1 MQHQHLPHKNTAAA
15 LTGWTD
21 TLPFLLFGLF
31 LWLIFHNP
39 TQINHD
45 CAYVLQCSQ
54 ILTMGGLPYVDF
66 IDVNPPLVFYLNTV
80 PVYAAQAMGWP
91 LPATFSL
98 FVLALLVG
106 STMVLAYLFRLPE
119 LNLKPAA
126 RFALLLGWILCSL
139 YVYATGDFGQRDY
152 LVILAVFPF
161 VLIRIIRYYGD
172 AVNVLPAILIG
183 LATGIGLSLKPNF
196 LFMAVLPELIG
207 LARTKRFRVL
217 FTPEI
222 YASAAFCL
230 IYGVHFFFL
239 PSIMRSELFG
249 RWLPFFMRYY
259 GTVNL
264 NLFQHVFMQPV
275 VIGGM
280 LVLCS
285 FIVLAFI
292 VVRRR
297 GMTSLRIE
305 MLSGLVAGSFFSYW
319 IQQKGYSYHSLPAK
333 ISFIMLMLFISLWL
347 YEEVMHRR
355 EHVPLRR
362 TMAEAS
368 AVMILAALAA
378 LSIRPLV
385 VDREYVMYRSF
396 EPYREAIRA
405 HSAADDRVLFI
416 NTVLFP
422 AYPTLIQT
430 GRLSASR
437 YLTSFPLAGF
447 YYGTPVSVPFSYRP
461 RQQMPDEEQRFLRE
475 LASDIRINRPALIF
489 IHDGEH
495 CSAMPDG
502 FNMLEYF
509 RKSDFIADAMR
520 SYERSGTVGEF
531 ALYLRK

>member
-1 MQHQHLPHKNTAAA
+1 MQDHPPPHKDTAAA
-15 LTGWTD
+15 LPQWID
-21 TLPFLLFGLF
+21 TLPFLLFGVF
-31 LWLIFHNP
+31 LWLILHHP

-66 IDVNPPLVFYLNTV
+66 IDVNPPLIFYLNTV
-80 PVYAAQAMGWP
+80 PVYAAQAAGWS
-91 LPATFSL
+91 LPETFSL
-98 FVLALLVG
+98 FVLALLAG
-106 STMVLAYLFRLPE
+106 STLFLAYLFRLPE

-172 AVNVLPAILIG
+172 TIKISPAILIG
-183 LATGIGLSLKPNF
+183 LLTGIGLSLKPNF
-196 LFMAVLPELIG
+196 LFMALLPELIA

-222 YASAAFCL
+222 YASAAFCIL
-230 IYGVHFFFL
+230 YAVHFFFL
-239 PSIMRSELFG
+239 PAIVRTELFG
-249 RWLPFFMRYY
+249 RWVPFFMRYY

-264 NLFQHVFMQPV
+264 NLFQHVFMQPM
-275 VIGGM
+275 VIAGM

-305 MLSGLVAGSFFSYW
+305 ILAGLVIGSFLSYW

-347 YEEVMHRR
+347 YEEVMHRK
-355 EHVPLRR
+355 EHVPFRR
-362 TMAEAS
+362 VMAAVS

-378 LSIRPLV
+378 LSVRSLV
-385 VDREYVMYRSF
+385 VDQEYVLYQSF
-396 EPYREAIRA
+396 EPYRDAIRA

-422 AYPTLIQT
+422 AYPTLVQT

-447 YYGTPVSVPFSYRP
+447 YYGTPGSVPFSYRP
-461 RQQMPDEEQRFLRE
+461 RRLMTDEEQRFLRE

-495 CSAMPDG
+495 CSALPDG

-509 RKSDFIADAMR
+509 RKADFIADAMR